1 MGYTPPVPRYF
12 NRKGVFSVIQFLLQH
27 ILPPG
32 CSPDDPEVR
41 RRCGTLSGG
50 VGVFLNLLLCTAKGV
65 CAALTGSVAM
75 AADAV
80 NNLSD
85 AASSVMTLVG
95 FRLAGQK
102 ADEGHPFGHGRME
115 YLTGL
120 LVALAIL
127 LMGVEVGRSAA
138 EKILHPELPGFS
150 WAAAGLLAAAIGVKL
165 WMFRFNRALGRA
177 IASPA
182 MEAAAADS
190 LSDAVSTGVVLLS
203 ALAGR
208 FTGVPV
214 DGFAGLLVAAFILK
228 TGWDAAKDTADP
240 LLGRPMSPERAGE
253 IDRLVLEHPGI
264 LGIHDLVYHDYGPGR
279 AMMSLHAEVPAQ
291 ATLSQVHAMIDHIE
305 RELEQR
311 FRIETVIH
319 MDPVEDDPRTRALR
333 LQVEQLARDIDPSL
347 TVHDLRAG
355 APQDGELSF
364 DVMVP
369 YRFRLTDQEVREAL
383 ERRLLELLP
392 SCRARIQIDH
402 SYIGDEA

>member
-1 MGYTPPVPRYF
+1 MI
-12 NRKGVFSVIQFLLQH
+12 SFLVQH

-32 CSPDDPEVR
+32 ASPEDPEVR
-41 RRCGTLSGG
+41 RRCGALSGG
-50 VGVFLNLLLCTAKGV
+50 VGIFLNLLLCAVKGASAV
-65 CAALTGSVAM
+65 LTGSVAM

-85 AASSVMTLVG
+85 AASSVVTLVG
-95 FRLAGQK
+95 FRLAGQQ

-138 EKILHPELPGFS
+138 EKILRPQLPSFS
-150 WAAAGLLAAAIGVKL
+150 WTAAALLAAAIGVKL
-165 WMFRFNRALGRA
+165 WMFRFNRRLGRA

-190 LSDAVSTGVVLLS
+190 LSDAVSTAVVLAS
-203 ALAGR
+203 ALAGH
-208 FTGVPV
+208 FTGARI

-228 TGWDAAKDTADP
+228 TGWEAVRDTADP
-240 LLGRPMSPERAGE
+240 LLGRPMAPELAGE

-279 AMMSLHAEVPAQ
+279 AMMSFHAEVPAQ
-291 ATLSQVHAMIDHIE
+291 STLTEVHTMIDHIE
-305 RELEQR
+305 RELKQR

-319 MDPVEDDPRTRALR
+319 MDPVDDGPRARSLR

-347 TVHDLRAG
+347 TVHDLRTGDAG
-355 APQDGELSF
+355 LSF

-369 YRFRLTDQEVREAL
+369 YRFRLTDLEVRRAM
-383 ERRLLELLP
+383 ERRLEEQLP
-392 SCRARIQIDH
+392 RCPVQIQIDH
-402 SYIGDEA
+402 SYVRGRDA